1 MSTRHE
7 KNSVCSVESYG
18 SYWAGT
24 FFSEGVLPRR
34 EAHFS
39 TLSSVPPPK
48 IFIDYLKE
56 GLPLPQPKHRFS
68 ESCRGS
74 WAFSV
79 CAAIQCAATLA
90 YKRMGVQF
98 LNKFMSAEYL
108 LSCYEVGPTYVCGC
122 LGDDLPEVLQAVSQ
136 RGIVTF
142 DQFPFITTTAS
153 NLKLYRTMDVV
164 YFCEHE
170 DHLGTC
176 RPCKETL
183 QDYVETVLSASPDE
197 GSYRFTVPCL
207 PCSQPAVPKYFPTDP
222 FHVMVQGAEDAQAQ
236 ASAIQRELV
245 RLGPLCVALAV
256 DIEAFTVLLSGG
268 TPPVVGEPSAGIF
281 YRPRHV
287 DKQGTLHTT
296 LLVGYSVTD
305 SNAPFWICRAHVGA
319 SDFGYSLQI
328 GEKTVESLFNVEMYD
343 EVSQLSRHVVSFEEV
358 SILAKLGG
366 TPRALQRDDPLT
378 EALSK
383 KVSLESRP
391 SRSFD
396 QSSDSL
402 PPSQPGVSRKFGG
415 LLLVS
420 MFAIVAT
427 LSLLVILWKSSAR

>member
-1 MSTRHE
+1 MSTPQK
-7 KNSVCSVESYG
+7 KNSVCSVELYG

-34 EAHFS
+34 EAHVS
-39 TLSSVPPPK
+39 TSSPVPPPT
-48 IFIDYLKE
+48 IFLDYLKE
-56 GLPLPQPKHRFS
+56 GLLLPQHRSS
-68 ESCRGS
+68 ESCRDS
-74 WAFSV
+74 WAFSIS
-79 CAAIQCAATLA
+79 AAVQCAAVLA
-90 YKRMGVQF
+90 YKRIGVRF
-98 LNKFMSAEYL
+98 VNRYMSAEYL

-142 DQFPFITTTAS
+142 DQFPYVTTRAS
-153 NLKLYRTMDVV
+153 NLKLYGNIDVV

-207 PCSQPAVPKYFPTDP
+207 PCSQPVAPKYFPTDP
-222 FHVMVQGAEDAQAQ
+222 FHVMAKGAEDIQAQ

-245 RLGPLCVALAV
+245 RIGPLCGALAV

-268 TPPVVGEPSAGIF
+268 TPPVVGEPSAGLF

-287 DKQGTLHTT
+287 DEQGPLHTA
-296 LLVGYSVTD
+296 LIVGYSVSD

-328 GEKTVESLFNVEMYD
+328 GEKTVDSLFNVGMYD
-343 EVSQLSRHVVSFEEV
+343 QVSQLSRHVVSFEEV
-358 SILAKLGG
+358 SILTKPGG
-366 TPRALQRDDPLT
+366 TPHALQRDDPLT

-383 KVSLESRP
+383 KVSLESRL
-391 SRSFD
+391 SRSFG
-396 QSSDSL
+396 QSLDSL
-402 PPSQPGVSRKFGG
+402 PPPHPRMSRHSFWLLFVST
-415 LLLVS
+415 
-420 MFAIVAT
+420 FAILVT
-427 LSLLVILWKSSAR
+427 LPLLVILWKSSAM